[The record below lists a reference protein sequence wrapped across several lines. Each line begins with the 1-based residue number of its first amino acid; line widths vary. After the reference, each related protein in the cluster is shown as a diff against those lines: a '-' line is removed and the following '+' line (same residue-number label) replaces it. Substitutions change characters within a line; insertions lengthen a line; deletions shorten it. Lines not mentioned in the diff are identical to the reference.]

1 MSLTFTRRNPSFLP
15 SDRNT
20 FFFYLKESG
29 PTFVIK
35 FYDHDAVGH
44 EKIGRVHLS
53 FASIGD
59 RCPSDI
65 ISLPIVIKKPKTSP
79 IRGYVDLRYGLV
91 SLVPPLP
98 SAELLARHSSQP
110 LSPFSQFLQRMVR
123 FLQVD
128 LSHASLRRHHCTQLA
143 LTPPIPPFLPPSEI
157 RPPLPRS
164 SARHCMDSIRRWLSG
179 GHDAQLGAALGSRTL
194 MCYYLMLRCR
204 T

>member
-1 MSLTFTRRNPSFLP
+1 MCQKHAVRPAPPASSCAHVSLTFTRRNPSFSP

-20 FFFYLKESG
+20 FFFYLKQSG
-29 PTFVIK
+29 PIFVIS
-35 FYDHDAVGH
+35 FWDHDAVGPP
-44 EKIGRVHLS
+44 EEIGHVHLS
-53 FASIGD
+53 LDMLLSSGN
-59 RCPSDI
+59 RCPSDM

-128 LSHASLRRHHCTQLA
+128 LSQN
-143 LTPPIPPFLPPSEI
+143 PSCVTKGNK
-157 RPPLPRS
+157 S
-164 SARHCMDSIRRWLSG
+164 NK
-179 GHDAQLGAALGSRTL
+179 
-194 MCYYLMLRCR
+194 
-204 T
+204 